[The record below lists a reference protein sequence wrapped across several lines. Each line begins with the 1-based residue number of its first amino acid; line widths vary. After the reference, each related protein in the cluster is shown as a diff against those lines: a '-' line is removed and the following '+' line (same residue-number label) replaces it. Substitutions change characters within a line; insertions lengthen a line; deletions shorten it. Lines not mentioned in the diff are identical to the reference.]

1 MWLRLIMVGPEG
13 PVNLGYV
20 ARLAEN
26 FEVDELALVSPQ
38 ASIAESLRWAARG
51 SSRLLDVAV
60 YPSLSEALKD
70 VDLSICTSDES
81 SARDILR
88 TAVTPEEAAAEAAR
102 RGRVAVVLGRESVG
116 LTREELSLCD
126 LLCTIPASSRYTAL
140 NVSNA
145 AAIVLYELYKAARS
159 QRRLAEPPS
168 KDVVRLTEAYARALY
183 EHLSRGPSEEVGLA
197 FRKLVSR
204 ASSAEA
210 SAVLRVLS
218 RACATLGCKGRAEE
232 LLAELS

>member
-1 MWLRLIMVGPEG
+1 
-13 PVNLGYV
+13 
-20 ARLAEN
+20 
-26 FEVDELALVSPQ
+26 
-38 ASIAESLRWAARG
+38 
-51 SSRLLDVAV
+51 
-60 YPSLSEALKD
+60 
-70 VDLSICTSDES
+70 
-81 SARDILR
+81 
-88 TAVTPEEAAAEAAR
+88 
-102 RGRVAVVLGRESVG
+102 
-116 LTREELSLCD
+116 
-126 LLCTIPASSRYTAL
+126 
-140 NVSNA
+140 VSNA

-197 FRKLVSR
+197 LRKLVSR

-218 RACATLGCKGRAEE
+218 RACAALGCKGRAEE